1 MPWKECHVM
10 DERLRF
16 VARLLEGEK
25 MAPLCAEFGISRKTG
40 YKIYDRYKDCG
51 ITAFSD
57 RSRRPHR
64 QANRLP
70 APIEATIV
78 RLKREYPG
86 WGAPKIR
93 EKLRQFTGPHV
104 PAIST
109 VHAVLDRHNLVKRH
123 RRRRHL
129 ATGTE
134 LSRPTEPNALW
145 CADYKGE
152 FMLGNRRREKGKV
165 WATSTRGLRW
175 FERHRSAA
183 PLARRDRR
191 GFPTVRLRRLPSPKT
206 ADGTMVRNDAGSV
219 LVGEDARHFRTEE
232 KHLG

>member
-40 YKIYDRYKDCG
+40 YKIFDRYKDCG
-51 ITAFSD
+51 VTAFTD
-57 RSRRPHR
+57 RSRRPYR

-70 APIEATIV
+70 AADRSDDRPAEARV
-78 RLKREYPG
+78 SRA
-86 WGAPKIR
+86 GARRRSARSCGSRSPAPQ
-93 EKLRQFTGPHV
+93 L

-109 VHAVLDRHNLVKRH
+109 VHAVLDRHGLVQ
-123 RRRRHL
+123 RRRRRRG
-129 ATGTE
+129 AAPAGTA

-152 FMLGNRRREKGKV
+152 FMLGNRRYCYPLTITDFASRYLLTCE
-165 WATSTRGLRW
+165 ALSTTQERFAFTV
-175 FERHRSAA
+175 FERTFKEFGLPGGDPHRQRRAVRVR
-183 PLARRDRR
+183 PLRST
-191 GFPTVRLRRLPSPKT
+191 G
-206 ADGTMVRNDAGSV
+206 
-219 LVGEDARHFRTEE
+219 
-232 KHLG
+232 

>member
-1 MPWKECHVM
+1 MPWKECHIM

-40 YKIYDRYKDCG
+40 YKIYDRYKGCG
-51 ITAFSD
+51 VGAFSD

-93 EKLRQFTGPHV
+93 EKLRRQC
-104 PAIST
+104 PALLGS
-109 VHAVLDRHNLVKRH
+109 DLV
-123 RRRRHL
+123 
-129 ATGTE
+129 
-134 LSRPTEPNALW
+134 
-145 CADYKGE
+145 
-152 FMLGNRRREKGKV
+152 
-165 WATSTRGLRW
+165 
-175 FERHRSAA
+175 
-183 PLARRDRR
+183 
-191 GFPTVRLRRLPSPKT
+191 
-206 ADGTMVRNDAGSV
+206 
-219 LVGEDARHFRTEE
+219 
-232 KHLG
+232 